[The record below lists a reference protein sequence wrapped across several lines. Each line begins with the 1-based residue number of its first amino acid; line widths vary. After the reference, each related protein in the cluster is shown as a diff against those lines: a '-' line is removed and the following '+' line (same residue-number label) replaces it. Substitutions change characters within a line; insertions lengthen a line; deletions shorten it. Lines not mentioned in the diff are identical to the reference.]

1 MLIYLF
7 YCENFCWR
15 IKKILKIDR
24 GGVRFLKQLTTNN
37 QLIKRERL
45 QIQEGRWR
53 ILLSGLH
60 NSESP
65 RVLKPVWLEISN
77 IVV

>member
-1 MLIYLF
+1 M
-7 YCENFCWR
+7 
-15 IKKILKIDR
+15 
-24 GGVRFLKQLTTNN
+24 KQLTTNN

-65 RVLKPVWLEISN
+65 RVLEPVWLEISN

>member
-1 MLIYLF
+1 M
-7 YCENFCWR
+7 
-15 IKKILKIDR
+15 
-24 GGVRFLKQLTTNN
+24 KQLTTNN

-53 ILLSGLH
+53 TLLSGLH
-60 NSESP
+60 NLESP
-65 RVLKPVWLEISN
+65 RVLESIWLEISN